1 MIVLAYTYNRRVW
14 LGGGGMKN
22 GEFYLKIFRKREW
35 RKFCL
40 GFRETNAL
48 GNAARLLI
56 RMFDK
61 KEKKKKKKEKKRD
74 ATWAFWTLA
83 VCINQ
88 PVLKNICTNRKEEKE
103 IKEMEIK

>member
-1 MIVLAYTYNRRVW
+1 MIVLAYTYNRRVG
-14 LGGGGMKN
+14 LGGGMKN

-61 KEKKKKKKEKKRD
+61 KEKKKKE
-74 ATWAFWTLA
+74 
-83 VCINQ
+83 
-88 PVLKNICTNRKEEKE
+88 RKEERRDLGFLDLGRMHQSASFKE
-103 IKEMEIK
+103 YMYKQKRRERN